1 MRRFTLAATLLFS
14 LCFALSAFAA
24 APLRVFVS
32 DMNVV
37 GVQNRDELKATLQTL
52 LASRLNG
59 DTITA
64 VASSAEADAI
74 LTGTYVVIGKV
85 FSVDAMAK
93 SANGRTLTRA
103 FVQGES
109 QDELIPAMGKLADKL
124 SADLSKLYASGQ
136 IASSAPAYAAASSV
150 VRPNRASQGDSVNS
164 ALVRPDKSQEIIRPR
179 DLERNYVGGWQ
190 SKRLPGAANL
200 LAMGKTLPDGSREIF
215 LAEDRRLS
223 YYHQAENMSL
233 RFATEFG
240 TMDKIIGLDTVQGSD
255 GKTEVYLT
263 IMHGEEPSSQIW
275 VVGDNRM
282 ECVAKDLP
290 YYLRVV
296 GLAGGPK
303 KVYAQ
308 SAGRET
314 EFYGNVSEVTRKGS
328 KVTLSNE
335 IVMPRFGNIF
345 TFNQFKDQQGVLYT
359 VVLHPDGYLVV
370 FDQEQKELW
379 RSNDKFGGSELYYQ
393 KDNSENF
400 RITNDKYRWFFMNQR
415 IQVTS
420 RNEVLVG
427 KNDGFWVLGNARSYK
442 KGAVYCFTWN
452 GSNLDELWHTRDTQ
466 NYMPDFY
473 FDEASSELLLLQTV
487 QRPGL
492 TSRGTASLAIKKVE

>member
-1 MRRFTLAATLLFS
+1 MRRITLAISLLLS
-14 LCFALSAFAA
+14 LCFTLTAFAA
-24 APLRVFVS
+24 SPLRVYVA

-37 GVQNRDELKATLQTL
+37 GVQNKDELKATLQTL

-59 DTITA
+59 ENIIA
-64 VASSAEADAI
+64 VASSAEADAT
-74 LTGTYVVIGKV
+74 LTGTYVVIGKI
-85 FSVDAMAK
+85 FSVDAMAR
-93 SANGRTLTRA
+93 STNGATLTRA

-124 SADLSKLYASGQ
+124 TADLSRMYAGGQ
-136 IASSAPAYAAASSV
+136 IRTGAPAYGAGSTV
-150 VRPNRASQGDSVNS
+150 VRPVKTPRDDAPQS
-164 ALVRPDKSQEIIRPR
+164 ALVRPSQNQEIIRPR
-179 DLERNYVGGWQ
+179 DMERNYTGGWQ

-200 LAMGKTLPDGSREIF
+200 MAVGKTLPDGSREVF

-223 YYHQAENMSL
+223 YYHQAENMGL
-233 RFATEFG
+233 RFATELG
-240 TMDKIIGLDTVQGSD
+240 ITDKIIGLDTIQESD
-255 GKTEVYLT
+255 GKTALYVT

-275 VVGDNRM
+275 LVGENSM
-282 ECVAKDLP
+282 TCVAKDLP
-290 YYLRVV
+290 YYLRTAS
-296 GLAGGPK
+296 LAGGPK

-308 SAGRET
+308 SAGRDT
-314 EFYGNVSEVTRKGS
+314 EYYGDVYELTRNGAKVS
-328 KVTLSNE
+328 LSNP
-335 IVMPRFGNIF
+335 IAMPRFGNVF
-345 TFNQFKDQQGVLYT
+345 TFNQFKDQEGVLYT
-359 VVLHPDGYLVV
+359 VVLHPDGYLIV
-370 FDQEQKELW
+370 FDQERKELW

-442 KGAVYCFTWN
+442 KGAVYCFGWN

-466 NYMPDFY
+466 NYMPDYY

-492 TSRGTASLAIKKVE
+492 TSRGSASLAIKKVE